1 MFRGNDRARAFYEH
15 MGFHLTG
22 RTQDADGIAGA
33 EVELANFDTLD
44 GTNGDSEAS
53 GERLKDLA

>member
-1 MFRGNDRARAFYEH
+1 

-33 EVELANFDTLD
+33 EVELTNFDTLA

-53 GERLKDLA
+53 GERLKDLAWTPMTPDVGVRHRC